1 MLAIRHA
8 NSWVL
13 LNDQPCPPSGCTG
26 TRKFAGALVG
36 AHPRGVCSGAE
47 PIRETQRTFV
57 AEPLLFLPTRCIA
70 PQKCHMLCRTESG
83 ARRAHRDAV
92 GLAVVERT
100 GAQLGGRKGH
110 GAGLQRHAL
119 GWLGLRRLERES
131 AVWPI
136 SRGV

>member
-1 MLAIRHA
+1 MTNHVHLVVVPEHENSLARSLGRTHA
-8 NSWVL
+8 EYAL
-13 LNDQPCPPSGCTG
+13 ALN
-26 TRKFAGALVG
+26 
-36 AHPRGVCSGAE
+36 
-47 PIRETQRTFV
+47 PIREAQRTFV

-70 PQKCHMLCRTESG
+70 PRKCHMLCRTESG

-100 GAQLGGRKGH
+100 GAQHGGRKGR
-110 GAGLQRHAL
+110 GTGLQRHAF

-131 AVWPI
+131 AFWPI